1 MVFSSGVSSRSLEW
15 RTLLFATTLFFTG
28 ALVGSIVASRPKRA
42 TILPSPRTTRLPAL
56 SEEEQSQL
64 PYPPDVLPGARDVET
79 PYGSIRVYEF
89 GPESGRKVLLV
100 HGISTPAIALGAVAH
115 GLVDRGCRVMLF
127 DLFGR
132 GYSDNPADLPQ
143 DIRLFTTQI
152 LLALASSPLSWTGA
166 GGTGSDT
173 GNGTGSRSAGK
184 FTMIGY
190 SLGGGISATFT
201 SYFPDLIDSLVLIAP
216 AGLLRPHHIS
226 KTSHVIYSEGIIPEP
241 ILQRLVKKR
250 LRQPLATPPQP
261 PRTEKEAKDQSRA
274 VDATEAAQA
283 EVNIES
289 NSQATLSKIR
299 PHVTVEATVV
309 DQLDTHPGFL
319 PAFMSSIRY
328 APIRDQHVRW
338 RMIAQRMAER
348 NRQNGTKRKVLIVC
362 GATDPIIVRQ
372 ELEEDAREVLQENV
386 EFVVIDAAHDVPI
399 TKADD
404 VVGHIFDFW
413 KRTD

>member
-1 MVFSSGVSSRSLEW
+1 MGFSSGVSSRSSSFDW
-15 RTLLFATTLFFTG
+15 RSLLFATSLFTLG
-28 ALVGSIVASRPKRA
+28 ALVGSIITARPKRP
-42 TILPSPRTTRLPAL
+42 TILPSPRTTRLPSL
-56 SEEEQSQL
+56 SDEEKSQL
-64 PYPPDVLPGARDVET
+64 PYPPDVLPGARDVDT

-115 GLVDRGCRVMLF
+115 GLADRGCRVMLF

-152 LLALASSPLSWTGA
+152 LLALASSPLSWTGKET
-166 GGTGSDT
+166 GTGS
-173 GNGTGSRSAGK
+173 GKASAGK
-184 FTMIGY
+184 GSFTMIGY

-226 KTSHVIYSEGIIPEP
+226 KTSHVIYSEGFIPEP

-250 LRQPLATPPQP
+250 LRQPLAAPPP
-261 PRTEKEAKDQSRA
+261 KTEAEAKNQQ
-274 VDATEAAQA
+274 VDATEAVQA
-283 EVNIES
+283 EAGVSIES

-309 DQLDTHPGFL
+309 DQLDTHPGFV

-338 RMIAQRMAER
+338 RMIAQRIAER
-348 NRQNGTKRKVLIVC
+348 NREEGTNKKVLIVA

-399 TKADD
+399 VKADE
-404 VVGHIFDFW
+404 VVEHIVDFW
-413 KRTD
+413 SRTD